1 MILGRII
8 GYLLLLAAV
17 AALAYDA
24 VAWLDTGAFAPQA
37 AGELWFRLH
46 HGSLN
51 LSQAV
56 VQRYVDPRLWDP
68 VIVTALLAP
77 AFAVLGL
84 PGLLLAILFR
94 RRPAPPKGKFR
105 RA

>member
-1 MILGRII
+1 MIVGRAI

-17 AALAYDA
+17 AALAYD
-24 VAWLDTGAFAPQA
+24 VAGWLDAGSFAPQA

-46 HGSLN
+46 HDSLN
-51 LSQAV
+51 LAQAV

-68 VIVTALLAP
+68 VIVTLLLAP
-77 AFAVLGL
+77 AFVVLGL

-94 RRPAPPKGKFR
+94 RRPAQPKGKFR